1 MNWSLFIFKDKHIF
15 LLDKN
20 VSRVKELNNTFTMLS
35 SEDDR
40 ICSSSVW
47 EETSFWLNKKTVNK
61 IIIILLKRCIFSYW
75 TITCPCHVSQNFKNT
90 LTMLLSGV
98 DRICTSSV
106 WEETAF
112 CWKKKDRKWID
123 NHSFKT
129 STFSYWTRMCHV
141 SHSFKIYFYDVIVGG
156 GQSALVFCRTEEEH
170 ILSPL
175 APDVFLLKQNDRT
188 LNQFMSM
195 SIQMGFFFVARS
207 QKCTE
212 HLFYIERLWSFY
224 LTKISYFKLFF
235 LVMLV
240 CYICTC
246 NHCLPRLAHCL
257 TVNTSF
263 YKEKFSFKASM
274 FQLV

>member
-1 MNWSLFIFKDKHIF
+1 MHIF
-15 LLDKN
+15 LLDDN
-20 VSRVKELNNTFTMLS
+20 VSVSRVTELQKYLNDVVVRSWQNMHVFRLGR
-35 SEDDR
+35 D
-40 ICSSSVW
+40 
-47 EETSFWLNKKTVNK
+47 SF
-61 IIIILLKRCIFSYW
+61 LLK
-75 TITCPCHVSQNFKNT
+75 Q
-90 LTMLLSGV
+90 
-98 DRICTSSV
+98 
-106 WEETAF
+106 
-112 CWKKKDRKWID
+112 KKDRKWID

-141 SHSFKIYFYDVIVGG
+141 SHSLKYTFTMLLSGVDKVRWSSVKQKRSI
-156 GQSALVFCRTEEEH
+156 FCHPWPQTSFCWNKMTVH
-170 ILSPL
+170 WISLW
-175 APDVFLLKQNDRT
+175 AWVY
-188 LNQFMSM
+188 
-195 SIQMGFFFVARS
+195 MGFFFAARS

-235 LVMLV
+235 LVMPV

-246 NHCLPRLAHCL
+246 NHFLPRLAHCL

>member
-47 EETSFWLNKKTVNK
+47 EETSFWFNKKTVNK
-61 IIIILLKRCIFSYW
+61 IIIILFKRCIFSYW

-106 WEETAF
+106 WEETAV

-141 SHSFKIYFYDVIVGG
+141 SHSLKYTFAMLLSGVDKVRWSSVKQKRSI
-156 GQSALVFCRTEEEH
+156 FC
-170 ILSPL
+170 
-175 APDVFLLKQNDRT
+175 
-188 LNQFMSM
+188 
-195 SIQMGFFFVARS
+195 
-207 QKCTE
+207 
-212 HLFYIERLWSFY
+212 HLW
-224 LTKISYFKLFF
+224 
-235 LVMLV
+235 
-240 CYICTC
+240 
-246 NHCLPRLAHCL
+246 PQ
-257 TVNTSF
+257 TSF
-263 YKEKFSFKASM
+263 CWNKMTVRWISLWVWVYKWASFL
-274 FQLV
+274 QLKVKSVLNICFI

>member
-90 LTMLLSGV
+90 LTMLWSGV

-106 WEETAF
+106 WEETAV

-141 SHSFKIYFYDVIVGG
+141 SHSLKYTFTMLLSGVDKVRWSSVEQKRSI
-156 GQSALVFCRTEEEH
+156 FCH
-170 ILSPL
+170 PW
-175 APDVFLLKQNDRT
+175 PQ
-188 LNQFMSM
+188 
-195 SIQMGFFFVARS
+195 
-207 QKCTE
+207 
-212 HLFYIERLWSFY
+212 
-224 LTKISYFKLFF
+224 
-235 LVMLV
+235 
-240 CYICTC
+240 
-246 NHCLPRLAHCL
+246 
-257 TVNTSF
+257 TSF
-263 YKEKFSFKASM
+263 CWKKMTVHWISLWVWIYRWVSCLLLEVKSVLNMCFI
-274 FQLV
+274 

>member
-1 MNWSLFIFKDKHIF
+1 MNWSLFIFKYKHIF

-47 EETSFWLNKKTVNK
+47 DETSFWLNNKAVNK

-75 TITCPCHVSQNFKNT
+75 TITCHVSQNFKNT

-141 SHSFKIYFYDVIVGG
+141 SHSLKYTFTMLLSGVDKVHWSSVKQKRSI
-156 GQSALVFCRTEEEH
+156 FCHPWPQTSFCWNKMTVH
-170 ILSPL
+170 WISLW
-175 APDVFLLKQNDRT
+175 AWVY
-188 LNQFMSM
+188 
-195 SIQMGFFFVARS
+195 MGFFFAARS

-235 LVMLV
+235 LVMPV

-246 NHCLPRLAHCL
+246 NHFLPRLAHCL

>member
-1 MNWSLFIFKDKHIF
+1 MSRVTELKKNLNDVVFRRRQSLFLFRLGRDFFLLEQKDSKWIDYYSFEDKHIF

-20 VSRVKELNNTFTMLS
+20 VSRDTEL
-35 SEDDR
+35 
-40 ICSSSVW
+40 
-47 EETSFWLNKKTVNK
+47 
-61 IIIILLKRCIFSYW
+61 
-75 TITCPCHVSQNFKNT
+75 KNT

-106 WEETAF
+106 WEETSF

-129 STFSYWTRMCHV
+129 SKFSYWTRMCHV
-141 SHSFKIYFYDVIVGG
+141 SHSLKYTFTMLLSGVGKVRWSSVK
-156 GQSALVFCRTEEEH
+156 QKRSTFCHPWPQT
-170 ILSPL
+170 SFCWNKMT
-175 APDVFLLKQNDRT
+175 VYT

-195 SIQMGFFFVARS
+195 SIQMGFFFAARS

-212 HLFYIERLWSFY
+212 HVFYIERLWSFY
-224 LTKISYFKLFF
+224 LTKISYFKPFF

-240 CYICTC
+240 CYIYTC
-246 NHCLPRLAHCL
+246 NHCLPRLANCL

>member
-1 MNWSLFIFKDKHIF
+1 MHIF
-15 LLDKN
+15 LLDDN
-20 VSRVKELNNTFTMLS
+20 VSVSRVTELQKY
-35 SEDDR
+35 
-40 ICSSSVW
+40 
-47 EETSFWLNKKTVNK
+47 LNDVVVRSWQNMHVFRLGRDSL
-61 IIIILLKRCIFSYW
+61 LLKK
-75 TITCPCHVSQNFKNT
+75 KN
-90 LTMLLSGV
+90 
-98 DRICTSSV
+98 
-106 WEETAF
+106 
-112 CWKKKDRKWID
+112 RKWID
-123 NHSFKT
+123 NHPFKT

-195 SIQMGFFFVARS
+195 SIQMGFFFAARS

-235 LVMLV
+235 LVMLL

-246 NHCLPRLAHCL
+246 NHCLPRLANCL